1 MPRSALLR
9 PLATPLPFLA
19 IALTATAA
27 AVVAAAALVATA
39 AAQAPVSAADFGA
52 LGFRGIGPAS
62 MSGRITDLAVVERDP
77 TTFYAAS
84 ATGGLWKTSDDGITW
99 APVFQRERTHS
110 IGAVAVAQSRPDVV
124 WVGTGE
130 GTNRQSSSWGDG
142 VYKSTDGG
150 RSWRNMGL
158 GDTRQIARIAV
169 HPTNP
174 DIVFVAALGHL
185 WGPNTERG
193 LYMTTDGGATWS
205 RPLAVD
211 ENTGVADVAIDPLT
225 PDVMYAAS
233 YQRRRT
239 PFGFVG
245 GGPGA
250 ALWKSVDGGRSWRRL
265 SDGLPSGELG
275 RIGISI
281 HRANPAIVYVSVEQ
295 GLRYTS
301 SISYG
306 QRQAGVYRSDDR
318 GEHWRRMGDW
328 NPRPAYSS
336 RITVDPNDVSRIYM
350 VQYSVSDDSGKTFK
364 EPRQSLHG
372 DDRLVWVDPRD
383 SRHLIKADDGGVGIS
398 HDRGVKWLYVSTLP
412 VSQFYHVTA
421 DNARPY
427 NVYGGLQD
435 NGSWK
440 GPSATYSTNGMVNDD
455 WTRVG
460 GGDGFNNVVD
470 TSDNRTLYS
479 SSQYLGLTR
488 VDLRTHEV
496 TSIRPTGP
504 EGEGPK
510 LGNWGAP
517 PPRVGRK
524 IAPANWNSPIII
536 SPHDPRTIYAGMKEL
551 WKSVDRGQSW
561 TSLGDRTTGTDRRTL
576 PIMGQLP
583 VESSL
588 SLDDGVSYWPT
599 ISALSESPR
608 RRGVLWVGTDDG
620 NVQRSLDGGRT
631 WTNLAARLP
640 GVPTGTWVR
649 HVEASRHDAR
659 RVYLALDGHQADDYR
674 NYLFTSDDDGDS
686 WRSIAGDL
694 PAERGLHVIREDLTN
709 PDVLYLGTEMGLYVT
724 HDRGAHWAA
733 LLANMP
739 RVPVNDLVLHPRE
752 RDLVLATHGRG
763 IWILDDVT
771 PLSQLTPAV
780 RGRAA
785 HLFPVRE
792 AEMKRLQ
799 NEKPHTGDL
808 YFRGENPP
816 AGAVIS
822 YWLRGVTDTARV
834 RLTVEDAAG
843 RVVARLRP
851 TGNAGINRVTW
862 SLRHPDLPGP
872 PLPGDDDAAPAAPRG
887 HWVLPGRY
895 MIRLDA
901 DGVRQQQP
909 VQVVDD
915 RRLTLAAAARLGWDT
930 QLRQVAALYAGA
942 DSLATRLRAAAE
954 QAKGTARADG
964 ASERALTAGELRARI
979 GSLYGNALRVTAPLT
994 ADQRAQQRYFTAKL
1008 DSLARQSP

>member
-1 MPRSALLR
+1 MSRSVPRRRRA
-9 PLATPLPFLA
+9 A
-19 IALTATAA
+19 IL
-27 AVVAAAALVATA
+27 AAALLVHA
-39 AAQAPVSAADFGA
+39 AAPARAQGPVGAADLGT
-52 LGFRGIGPAS
+52 LGFRNIGPAA

-77 TTFYAAS
+77 TTIYAAS
-84 ATGGLWKTSDDGITW
+84 ATGGLWKSADNGITW

-110 IGAVAVAQSRPDVV
+110 IGAVAVAQSRPEDV

-150 RSWRNMGL
+150 RTWRNMGL
-158 GDTRQIARIAV
+158 GETRQVARIVV

-185 WGPNTERG
+185 WGPNAERG
-193 LYMTTDGGATWS
+193 LYMTTDGGATWT

-211 ENTGVADVAIDPLT
+211 ENTGVADVAIDPAM
-225 PDVMYAAS
+225 PEVMYAAS
-233 YQRRRT
+233 YQRRRA

-250 ALWKSVDGGRSWRRL
+250 ALWKSVDGGRSWRKL
-265 SDGLPSGELG
+265 SAGLPTGDLG

-281 HRANPAIVYVSVEQ
+281 YRRDPGIVYVSVEQ

-306 QRQAGVYRSDDR
+306 KRLAGVYRSDDR
-318 GEHWRRMGDW
+318 GEHWRHMGDW

-336 RITVDPNDVSRIYM
+336 RITVDPNDVSRIYL
-350 VQYSVSDDSGKTFK
+350 VQYSVSDDSGRSFR

-383 SRHLIKADDGGVGIS
+383 SRHLVKADDGGVGIS
-398 HDRGVKWLYVSTLP
+398 YDRGAKWLYASTLP
-412 VSQFYHVTA
+412 VSQYYHVTA

-427 NVYGGLQD
+427 RVYGGLQD
-435 NGSWK
+435 NGSWQ
-440 GPSATYSTNGMVNDD
+440 GPSATYSSNGIVNDD
-455 WTRVG
+455 WVRVG

-470 TSDNRTLYS
+470 TSDNRTVYS
-479 SSQYLGLTR
+479 SSQYLGLLR
-488 VDLRTHEV
+488 VDLVSREATN
-496 TSIRPTGP
+496 IRPTVP

-517 PPRVGRK
+517 PPRVGRA
-524 IAPANWNSPIII
+524 IPPANWNSPVII
-536 SPHDPRTIYAGMKEL
+536 SPHDPRTIYAGMKAL
-551 WKSVDRGQSW
+551 WKSSDRGASW

-583 VESSL
+583 VETTL

-608 RRGVLWVGTDDG
+608 RKGVLWVGTDDG
-620 NVQRSLDGGRT
+620 NLQRSLDGGRT
-631 WTNLAARLP
+631 WTGHAGAVP
-640 GVPTGTWVR
+640 GVPKGTWVR
-649 HVEASRHDAR
+649 HVETSRHDAR
-659 RVYLALDGHQADDYR
+659 RVYAAFDGHQADDYR
-674 NYLFTSDDDGDS
+674 NFLFASDDDGAS

-694 PAERGLHVIREDLTN
+694 PPERGIHVIREDLAN
-709 PDVLYLGTEMGLYVT
+709 PDLLYLGTEMGLYVS
-724 HDRGAHWAA
+724 HDRGAHWVAFM
-733 LLANMP
+733 ANMP

-763 IWILDDVT
+763 IWILDDAT

-780 RGRAA
+780 RTSAA
-785 HLFPVRE
+785 HLFLVRE
-792 AEMKRLQ
+792 SEMKRLQ

-816 AGAVIS
+816 PGALVS
-822 YWLRGVTDTARV
+822 YWLREATDTARL
-834 RLTVEDAAG
+834 RLTVLDAAG
-843 RVVARLRP
+843 TPVTRLRP
-851 TGNAGINRVTW
+851 AGGAGLNRVTW
-862 SLRHPDLPGP
+862 NLRYPDLPGP
-872 PLPGDDDAAPAAPRG
+872 EVGGDDDAAPAAPRG

-895 MIRLDA
+895 TIRLEA
-901 DGVRQQQP
+901 GGVVQQQA
-909 VQVVDD
+909 VHVIDD
-915 RRLTLAAAARLGWDT
+915 RRLTVAPAARLAWHT
-930 QLRQVAALYAGA
+930 AMRQVTALYVRA
-942 DSLATRLRAAAE
+942 DSLASRLRAAADV
-954 QAKGTARADG
+954 AKGSAG
-964 ASERALTAGELRARI
+964 AHAAAERALTAAELRARI
-979 GSLYGNALRVTAPLT
+979 GSLYGNAGRVTAPLT
-994 ADQRAQQRYFTAKL
+994 ADQRAQQRYFTATL
-1008 DSLARQSP
+1008 DSLARPSP